1 MEDRTDSLN
10 RCLFLC
16 AELNQTSLALLSPLR
31 LISQKGKQNGAL
43 DASQP
48 PNDMLLP
55 WPQHQ
60 NTNGLRR
67 QKRDWVIP
75 PINVPENS
83 RGPFPQQ
90 LVRVSGAPS
99 CRLGRVWGL
108 GSAPLSSLSSGIWQ
122 VGGGLVGKRERGTL
136 CTWRLNLFSHELEQ
150 DRERSG
156 GPSRPREGGPA
167 GHGSSGPCRWN
178 GAGRR
183 LGAFEL

>member
-16 AELNQTSLALLSPLR
+16 AELNQTSLALLSPFR
-31 LISQKGKQNGAL
+31 LIPQKGKQNGAL

-90 LVRVSGAPS
+90 LVRVSGAPPAGWEGS
-99 CRLGRVWGL
+99 GP
-108 GSAPLSSLSSGIWQ
+108 SAPLLPLLGDLASQWRACREAGARDTLHLAPGPIQSRGGTRQRKIRRAVASSGRRSCWTWVIWP
-122 VGGGLVGKRERGTL
+122 L
-136 CTWRLNLFSHELEQ
+136 
-150 DRERSG
+150 
-156 GPSRPREGGPA
+156 PMEGGRA
-167 GHGSSGPCRWN
+167 ATWG
-178 GAGRR
+178 
-183 LGAFEL
+183 L